1 MPRFRARRHQFVALP
16 TQAAE
21 PRTHCGRYGNLLVK
35 SATGVFIQPVHDA
48 ASAGLPQW
56 ARIARAVRHA
66 AASGAVMDGQRLP
79 SARQLAQDWQVSRG
93 AVEDAF
99 AELQLEGLI
108 ERRVGDGTYLRG
120 SAVPGGMPPAPPR
133 PAAPQA
139 RRILERMLTPGG
151 PGAQLD
157 MARRMQ
163 RVPPLHP
170 RATDIDE
177 FPLDTWRRLMLQA
190 HEEPQRALLDGA
202 PGGGLPVLRA
212 AIARHLAVHRGLAC
226 RPEQV
231 LVLSGPGEGMQLV
244 ARLLLQPGDTMWIEN
259 PGHASLPWLMES
271 MGIRVQGVPL
281 DDAGLDVQAG
291 LRLAPQAKACYLHPL
306 TQYPLG
312 QRTGAARQAELLG
325 WARASGAWIVEA
337 NMNDEM
343 LPPALQPPTLFSRDT
358 SGHTLLLG
366 TFEGVAFPSL
376 RVGYLV
382 LPPALASG
390 FIGAAQVCGEHVPA
404 PLQWALAEFIDR
416 GHMTRHLQAQ
426 RKRCA
431 RKRDTVRRCLLPA
444 LPAGVRA
451 GPLDTGLHLCLQLP
465 DSMKDT
471 DIAERLRRHHVFVE
485 CLSQLAWRNPGLNGL
500 VLGYGGLPAAALE
513 QGLAAVAQVLG
524 EAAQVRP
531 VS

>member
-1 MPRFRARRHQFVALP
+1 M
-16 TQAAE
+16 
-21 PRTHCGRYGNLLVK
+21 K

-99 AELQLEGLI
+99 AELMLEGLI

-120 SAVPGGMPPAPPR
+120 GATPPTAPPLPR

-139 RRILERMLTPGG
+139 RRILERCAMLGSA
-151 PGAQLD
+151 GAQMD

-170 RATDIDE
+170 RRTDLDD

-202 PGGGLPVLRA
+202 PAGGLPALRA

-226 RPEQV
+226 SPEQV
-231 LVLSGPGEGMQLV
+231 LVISGPGEGMQLV
-244 ARLLLQPGDTMWIEN
+244 GRLLLERGDTMWMEN

-271 MGIRVQGVPL
+271 IGIQVQGVPL
-281 DDAGLDVQAG
+281 DEAGLDVQAG

-312 QRTGAARQAELLG
+312 QRTGAARLADLLAWAQAC
-325 WARASGAWIVEA
+325 GAWIVEA

-343 LPPALQPPTLFSRDT
+343 VPPAQQPPTLFARDRA
-358 SGHTLLLG
+358 GRTLLLG

-382 LPPALASG
+382 LPPALAEG
-390 FIGAAQVCGEHVPA
+390 FIAAAQVHGEHVPA
-404 PLQWALAEFIDR
+404 PVQWALAEFIDR
-416 GHMTRHLQAQ
+416 GHMTAHLQAQ

-431 RKRDTVRRCLLPA
+431 RKREIVRRCLLPA

-451 GPLDTGLHLCLQLP
+451 GPMDTGLHLCLQLP

-471 DIAERLRRHHVFVE
+471 ALAERLRQHRVFVE
-485 CLSQLAWRNPGLNGL
+485 CLSQLAWRHPGLNGL
-500 VLGYGGLPAAALE
+500 VLGYGGLQPAELE
-513 QGLAAVAQVLG
+513 QGLQAVVQVLQD
-524 EAAQVRP
+524 AAQVRP
-531 VS
+531 PSS

>member
-1 MPRFRARRHQFVALP
+1 M
-16 TQAAE
+16 
-21 PRTHCGRYGNLLVK
+21 K

-48 ASAGLPQW
+48 AAAGLPQW
-56 ARIARAVRHA
+56 ARIARAVRQA
-66 AASGAVMDGQRLP
+66 AASGAVMHGQRLP

-120 SAVPGGMPPAPPR
+120 SVTASPPPATPQR
-133 PAAPQA
+133 PAAPEAQ
-139 RRILERMLTPGG
+139 RILKRSLMLGCTS
-151 PGAQLD
+151 AQLD
-157 MARRMQ
+157 TARRMQ

-170 RATDIDE
+170 RRTDLDE
-177 FPLDTWRRLMLQA
+177 FALDTWRRLMLQA

-202 PGGGLPVLRA
+202 PCGGLPALRA

-231 LVLSGPGEGMQLV
+231 LVISGPGEGMQLV
-244 ARLLLQPGDTMWIEN
+244 ARLLLQPGDTMWIED

-271 MGIRVQGVPL
+271 MGIHVQGVPL
-281 DDAGLDVQAG
+281 DAAGLEVQAG
-291 LRLAPQAKACYLHPL
+291 RRLAPQAKACYLHPL

-312 QRTGAARQAELLG
+312 WRTTAARQAELLA
-325 WARASGAWIVEA
+325 WAQRAGAWIIEA

-343 LPPALQPPTLFSRDT
+343 VPPAQQPPALFSRDPARR
-358 SGHTLLLG
+358 TLLLG

-382 LPPALASG
+382 LPPALAAG
-390 FIGAAQVCGEHVPA
+390 FIAAAQVYGEHVPA
-404 PLQWALAEFIDR
+404 PVQWSLAEFIDR
-416 GHMTRHLQAQ
+416 GHMTAHLQAQ

-431 RKRDTVRRCLLPA
+431 RKRELVRRCLLPA
-444 LPAGVRA
+444 LPASVRA
-451 GPLDTGLHLCLQLP
+451 GPMDSGLHVCLQLP

-471 DIAERLRRHHVFVE
+471 VIAERLRQHHVFVE
-485 CLSQLAWRNPGLNGL
+485 CLSQLAWQKPGLNGL
-500 VLGYGGLPAAALE
+500 VVGYGGLAPPQLE
-513 QGLAAVAQVLG
+513 QGLRAVAQVLS
-524 EAAQVRP
+524 EAALVRAGA
-531 VS
+531 